1 MDSDGKKELYELD
14 WIPFKFKDVR
24 NNKSIV
30 LVIAGDGPEKDKYS
44 QLIKEKSLADKIIVT
59 DFVDINVKDSKKL
72 IDIINKRKFK
82 KPKFIECN
90 LLDIK
95 KLQKIIKKIV
105 SSKGTIHS
113 LINNAAN
120 DERHTTEEV
129 DEKYYENRMAINLK
143 HYFFAAQEVVKGMKK
158 DKNGS
163 IVNLS
168 SVSWMLGE
176 GDKVIY
182 ETAKSAVVGLTRS
195 FAQEYGKYNIRT
207 NSVVPGSI
215 ATERQ
220 IKHWLTPKYKK
231 LILEKQALK
240 RQLKPE
246 DVAKLVLFLSS
257 DQSSGCTKQS
267 FVVDGGIT

>member
-1 MDSDGKKELYELD
+1 M
-14 WIPFKFKDVR
+14 
-24 NNKSIV
+24 
-30 LVIAGDGPEKDKYS
+30 
-44 QLIKEKSLADKIIVT
+44 
-59 DFVDINVKDSKKL
+59 
-72 IDIINKRKFK
+72 K
-82 KPKFIECN
+82 KPTFIECD
-90 LLDIK
+90 LLNIK

-105 SSKGTIHS
+105 STKGTIHS
-113 LINNAAN
+113 LVNNAAN
-120 DERHTTEEV
+120 DERHNTEDV

-158 DKNGS
+158 NKNGS
-163 IVNLS
+163 IINLS

-246 DVAKLVLFLSS
+246 DVSKLVLFLSS

>member
-1 MDSDGKKELYELD
+1 MKVIYSDLKNRRIFITGGGSG
-14 WIPFKFKDVR
+14 IGA
-24 NNKSIV
+24 SIV
-30 LVIAGDGPEKDKYS
+30 EHFCEQESEVYFVDNN
-44 QLIKEKSLADKIIVT
+44 IKE
-59 DFVDINVKDSKKL
+59 SKKL
-72 IDIINKRKFK
+72 LIDINKK
-82 KPKFIECN
+82 KLKQPSFIECDLIN
-90 LLDIK
+90 IK
-95 KLQKIIKKIV
+95 KLQTIIKKIV
-105 SSKGTIHS
+105 STKGAIHT

-120 DERHTTEEV
+120 DERHKTEDV
-129 DEKYYENRMAINLK
+129 NEKYYENRMAINLK

-158 DKNGS
+158 NKNGS

-168 SVSWMLGE
+168 SVSWILGE

-182 ETAKSAVVGLTRS
+182 ETAKSAVIGLTRS

-231 LILEKQALK
+231 FILEKQALK

>member
-1 MDSDGKKELYELD
+1 MKVKYSDLK
-14 WIPFKFKDVR
+14 
-24 NNKSIV
+24 NKRVFITGGGSGIGASIV
-30 LVIAGDGPEKDKYS
+30 EHFCEQESEVY
-44 QLIKEKSLADKIIVT
+44 
-59 DFVDINVKDSKKL
+59 FVDINVKESKKL
-72 IDIINKRKFK
+72 INDINKKKFK
-82 KPKFIECN
+82 TPTFIECN
-90 LLDIK
+90 LLNVQ
-95 KLQKIIKKIV
+95 KLQKIIKKIIFT
-105 SSKGTIHS
+105 KGPIHS
-113 LINNAAN
+113 LVNNAAN

-129 DEKYYENRMAINLK
+129 SEKYYENRMDVNLK
-143 HYFFAAQEVVKGMKK
+143 HYFFAAQEAVKGMKK
-158 DKNGS
+158 IKKGT

-182 ETAKSAVVGLTRS
+182 ETAKSAVIGLTRS
-195 FAQEYGKYNIRT
+195 FAQEFGKYDIRT

-246 DVAKLVLFLSS
+246 EVAKLVLFLSS

>member
-1 MDSDGKKELYELD
+1 MKVKYADLK
-14 WIPFKFKDVR
+14 
-24 NNKSIV
+24 NKRVFITGGGSGIGASIV
-30 LVIAGDGPEKDKYS
+30 EHFCEQGSEVH
-44 QLIKEKSLADKIIVT
+44 
-59 DFVDINVKDSKKL
+59 FVDINQKESKNLLTKL
-72 IDIINKRKFK
+72 K
-82 KPKFIECN
+82 KNNFRTPKFIECN

-95 KLQKIIKKIV
+95 KLEKIIKKIV
-105 SSKGTIHS
+105 TTRGPIQA

-120 DERHTTEEV
+120 DDRHTTEQV
-129 DEKYYENRMAINLK
+129 DEKYWENRMAINLK
-143 HYFFAAQEVVKGMKK
+143 HYFFATKAVVPGMKK
-158 DKNGS
+158 RKEGS

-176 GDKVIY
+176 GDKVVY

-231 LILEKQALK
+231 LILNSQALK
-240 RQLKPE
+240 RQLKPN
-246 DVAKLVLFLSS
+246 DVAQLVMFLAS

-267 FVVDGGIT
+267 FIVDGGIT